1 MFERFKLKYAAIR
14 SLLCSRI
21 VTVSML
27 LCVFL
32 FSGFTGA
39 SFAGE
44 KLTAFAP
51 VIADSFLT
59 NTSTAFAAQASTSA
73 APPSATSAGLL
84 GTGGFDL
91 RDRLLLGFEL
101 LSLLFLIVLFFQVRK
116 RAIERERSKA
126 QEQIRQNETRMDKV
140 LHHVV
145 DGFVTLDAEGTIDS
159 FNPAAERIF
168 GHRAADILGKH
179 FGLLIA
185 QPDRDS
191 TTASPKQL
199 LESLAGD
206 LAERTGLRRD
216 GTEFPL
222 EIAISE
228 FTDAGRPA
236 YTAVL
241 RDITERKRQE
251 EALRQETAYVQL
263 LQEVSGAANEAET
276 LEQAIQMTLEKIC
289 NLTGWS
295 IGHLY
300 LPNGD
305 TPPDLIS
312 TPVWHLNDPQRLA
325 AFREATDRQTLKYGE
340 SLPGKVLATGEH
352 SWIRRFALDTAHKR
366 SRLAAEFGI
375 ESGFAF
381 PILIGREV
389 VGVMEFFSTF
399 VMPPDQRL
407 LDVIDQI
414 GTQLGRV
421 VERKRAENEIIRA
434 KEKAEAA
441 QQAADRASQAKS
453 EFLAN
458 MSHEIRTPMNAIIGM
473 SDLLSESELTDDQR
487 QLVKVFKG
495 AGENL
500 LFLIDDILDISKVE
514 SGQIELEAIDFNLRA
529 LVEKTIEIL
538 DLKAQEKGLS
548 LNYHFSPDVP
558 SHLIGDS
565 HRLRQVFTNL
575 IGNAIKFTE
584 QGEVLVRVDKDPDDA
599 DPGALL
605 FSVSDTGV
613 GIAEEK
619 LETIFSSFSQAD
631 SSTTR
636 KFGGTGLGLAIT
648 RKLISLMSGRIW
660 VDSEVSRGSTFYF
673 TVRFQIQDAAPQAP
687 EHKPE
692 RLQGLKTLWIEHR
705 PSIRGMVRDQLADW
719 GLKVTA
725 VQNAQRALDALAKAK
740 RAGAPFQLL
749 LLNSRLPGIGGF
761 GLLERMEKEHGVRLP
776 TLMILP
782 IDTRKGDLETCRD
795 NGIVDYMTKF
805 IQPETL
811 MEKINTTLGFDLPQ
825 QEREKQHVL
834 KAIGTPPERA
844 LQILLVEDSDDN
856 RLLVQLYLKNTPHAL
871 DTAEHGEEAI
881 DMYARGQYDLVFMDM
896 QMPVMDGYTA
906 TRKIRALERLTDRPQ
921 IPIVALTSHA
931 LKGDMEKC
939 LDSGCTNFVSK
950 PIRKDQLLETIRHY
964 AEKAESTAGHNAAR

>member
-1 MFERFKLKYAAIR
+1 MCDRFEFNLRLVSATLRTCCR
-14 SLLCSRI
+14 SLVISILFCS
-21 VTVSML
+21 
-27 LCVFL
+27 VFL
-32 FSGFTGA
+32 FGPIHNANATQYQAASLLSGSVEPFATPTLSVA
-39 SFAGE
+39 S
-44 KLTAFAP
+44 
-51 VIADSFLT
+51 VV
-59 NTSTAFAAQASTSA
+59 
-73 APPSATSAGLL
+73 
-84 GTGGFDL
+84 GGFDY
-91 RDRLLLGFEL
+91 RDRLLLGFEI
-101 LSLLFLIVLFFQVRK
+101 LSIVFLIILFIQIR
-116 RAIERERSKA
+116 RRTIERERFRA
-126 QEQIRQNETRMDKV
+126 QEKIRQSETRMDKV
-140 LHHVV
+140 LHHVL
-145 DGFVTLDAEGTIDS
+145 DGFVTLDAEGTLDS

-168 GHRAADILGKH
+168 GHRAADILGKN
-179 FGLLIA
+179 FSLLIA
-185 QPDRDS
+185 EKDRAVLE
-191 TTASPKQL
+191 ASPEKFL
-199 LESLAGD
+199 RSHVGVLV
-206 LAERTGLRRD
+206 ERTGLRQD

-222 EIAISE
+222 EIAVSE
-228 FTDAGRPA
+228 FVDAGRQT

-251 EALRQETAYVQL
+251 EALKQETAYVQL
-263 LQEVSGAANEAET
+263 LQEVSAAANEAQT
-276 LEQAIQMTLEKIC
+276 LEQAIKMTLKKIC

-305 TPPDLIS
+305 APPDLIS
-312 TPVWHLNDPQRLA
+312 TPVWHLSDPERFEK
-325 AFREATDRQTLKYGE
+325 FRETTDLKTLKYGE

-352 SWIRRFALDTAHKR
+352 SWIRRFSLDTSHAR
-366 SRLAAEFGI
+366 GQMAASCGI

-421 VERKRAENEIIRA
+421 VERNRAENEIIRS

-441 QQAADRASQAKS
+441 QWAADRASQAKT

-473 SDLLSESELTDDQR
+473 SDLLGETELNPDQQ

-500 LFLIDDILDISKVE
+500 LILIDDILDISKIE
-514 SGQIELEAIDFNLRA
+514 AGQIELEAIDFNLRA

-538 DLKAQEKGLS
+538 DLKSQEKGLS
-548 LNYHFSPDVP
+548 LNYHIAPDVP
-558 SHLIGDS
+558 SLLIGDS

-584 QGEVLVRVDKDPDDA
+584 QGEVLVRVDKDPDNEA
-599 DPGALL
+599 PGALL

-613 GIAEEK
+613 GIADDKREA
-619 LETIFSSFSQAD
+619 IFSSFSQAD

-636 KFGGTGLGLAIT
+636 QFGGTGLGLAIT
-648 RKLISLMSGRIW
+648 RKLVSLMGGHIW
-660 VDSEVSRGSTFYF
+660 VESAVNRGSTFYF
-673 TVRFQIQDAAPQAP
+673 TVPFEIQDAAPATPPQ
-687 EHKPE
+687 KPE
-692 RLQGLKTLWIEHR
+692 RLQGIKTLWIEHR

-719 GLKVTA
+719 GLNVKA
-725 VQNAQRALDALAKAK
+725 VENAQQALDTLAKAE
-740 RAGAPFQLL
+740 RSGAPYRLL

-761 GLLERMEKEHGVRLP
+761 GFLDRVAKELNLKLP

-782 IDTRKGDLETCRD
+782 IDTRKGDLETCQE

-811 MEKINTTLGFDLPQ
+811 LEKINATLGFTDAEPMT
-825 QEREKQHVL
+825 ETPAPL
-834 KAIGTPPERA
+834 KAIDAAPERPMH
-844 LQILLVEDSDDN
+844 ILLVEDSDDN
-856 RLLVQLYLKNTPHAL
+856 RLLVQLYLKKTPHYL

-881 DMYARGQYDLVFMDM
+881 DLYARGHYDLVFMDM

-906 TRKIRALERLTDRPQ
+906 TRKIRALEQLTDRPET
-921 IPIVALTSHA
+921 PIVALTSHA

-939 LDSGCTNFVSK
+939 LEAGCSNFVSK
-950 PIRKDQLLETIRHY
+950 PIRKDHLLATIRHY
-964 AEKAESTAGHNAAR
+964 AEKMESTASGNVSH